1 MTSTDNMSGVLR
13 QSSAI
18 PEIHNVRK
26 QTLEMSQQSMAQNT
40 EIKKKEAKSKIKRSE
55 TKSRIEMKQDQEQKN
70 QKGNQKKKR
79 DPEKEKSQ
87 SKSTLPK
94 KKMIDII
101 V

>member
-13 QSSAI
+13 QGSAI

-26 QTLEMSQQSMAQNT
+26 QTLEMNQQFMAQNT
-40 EIKKKEAKSKIKRSE
+40 ETKKKEDKSKVKGSK

-70 QKGNQKKKR
+70 QKHNQKKKR
-79 DPEKEKSQ
+79 DAEKEKSEP
-87 SKSTLPK
+87 KSTLPQK
-94 KKMIDII
+94 KIIDII